1 VYEIPYIQSVVATH
15 PYMVGRV
22 IFGSL
27 IIFAQPIFLYN
38 MWMTARYGKK
48 IVTDA
53 GPRGAM
59 PVPAAA

>member
-1 VYEIPYIQSVVATH
+1 VVATH

-38 MWMTARYGKK
+38 MWMTARHGRKLAPQ
-48 IVTDA
+48 A
-53 GPRGAM
+53 GPGAM
-59 PVPAAA
+59 PAPAAA